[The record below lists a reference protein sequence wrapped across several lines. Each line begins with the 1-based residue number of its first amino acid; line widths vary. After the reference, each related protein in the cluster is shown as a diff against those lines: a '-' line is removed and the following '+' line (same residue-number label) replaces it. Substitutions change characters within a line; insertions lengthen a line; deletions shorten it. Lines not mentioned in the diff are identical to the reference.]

1 NYDTGEEPDYKEF
14 RTIALRGDQV
24 LSCANFSRN
33 PVQFFCNATS
43 QGILGRVAGFTNQ
56 DNGMIRFRLE
66 RENHKSCQ
74 AFVSSQT
81 LNKITD
87 GSSPEIINRKQV
99 NIIGVEPTE
108 LEDGTCE
115 LTIENPSQLVVLQP
129 GA

>member
-1 NYDTGEEPDYKEF
+1 M
-14 RTIALRGDQV
+14 
-24 LSCANFSRN
+24 SCANFSRN

-56 DNGMIRFRLE
+56 GNGTIRLRLE
-66 RENHKSCQ
+66 RENHKTCQ
-74 AFVSSQT
+74 VFVSSQM

-99 NIIGVEPTE
+99 NIIGVEPIE
-108 LEDGTCE
+108 LEDGTCQ
-115 LTIENPSQLVVLQP
+115 LMIENPTQLVVLQP